1 MDTTDTTDTID
12 ITVSVNGTQ
21 VASGTLV
28 VVTPTNPPQTQTGTF
43 TPTNGTAVTCTN
55 VLWSDNPNAA
65 VHFTFSLSAANGQFP
80 GPVAP
85 ARNVVYNFTG
95 NENAAGSQASGNIQW
110 PVAVASLE
118 GTGDDNATWQGEAS
132 GVEPLARKQGA
143 Y

>member
-1 MDTTDTTDTID
+1 MDTTPTTDSID
-12 ITVSVNGTQ
+12 ITVSMNGAEI
-21 VASGTLV
+21 ASGTLV
-28 VVTPTNPPQTQTGTF
+28 VTTPNTGQQTATF
-43 TPTNGTAVTCTN
+43 TPTNGTLVNCTS
-55 VLWSDNPNAA
+55 VSWSKNPNAA
-65 VHFTFSLSAANGQFP
+65 VHFNFSLSATNGQFP

-85 ARNVVYNFTG
+85 ATSVVYNFTG
-95 NENAAGSQASGNIQW
+95 NENSTASQASGNIQW